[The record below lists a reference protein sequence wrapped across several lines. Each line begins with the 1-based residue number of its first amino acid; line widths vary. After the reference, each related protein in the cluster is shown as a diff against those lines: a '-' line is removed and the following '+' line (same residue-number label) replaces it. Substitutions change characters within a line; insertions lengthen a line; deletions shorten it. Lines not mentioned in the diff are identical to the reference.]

1 LKTKKLRIAMIS
13 MHSSPVGELGTR
25 DTGGMSVYIG
35 EVSRRLAAKGYLVDI
50 FTRLQ
55 RPDGVKII
63 QPFPNA
69 RIIHLQAGP
78 PEVVPQLVLCRWLP
92 EFFEDLE
99 HFRNTEGIKYDLVH
113 SHYWLS
119 GQVGHWAGKRWQV
132 PHVIMFHTLGALKNE
147 IAGSEP
153 EPDARI
159 AMEKQLAIECDL
171 ILASTEREKRHLI
184 ELCGALPQR
193 IQVVPCGVDLERF
206 RPSAQRDSRARL
218 GLSGAE
224 QVILYVGRFDP
235 IKGIDRLLAAVAQ
248 VQRETRLRLVLVGGG
263 GDNAPEDRALHAMC
277 SALSLEDCVTFA
289 GRRGHDELPDYYRAA
304 DALVLPSH
312 YESFGLVVLE
322 AMACGTPVIATRVGV
337 VEDIVR
343 NGVNGW
349 VVEENGPESLAEG
362 LRWGLARHNVQPPA
376 ANAIRATVEGY
387 NWSSVASFIDREYR
401 LLLAPGGIDDN
412 APTTASH
419 SVCQKSALNR
429 TEGAPSK
436 IPELRGS
443 SRRNS

>member
-1 LKTKKLRIAMIS
+1 MIS

-35 EVSRRLAAKGYLVDI
+35 EVSQRLAGMGYLVDI

-55 RPDGVKII
+55 RPDAVKII
-63 QPFPNA
+63 QPFPNT

-78 PEVVPQLVLCRWLP
+78 TEVLPQPELYRWLS
-92 EFFEDLE
+92 EFYQGLE
-99 HFRNTEGIKYDLVH
+99 HFRNAEGIKYDLVH

-119 GQVGHWAGKRWQV
+119 GQVGHWAGKRWLV
-132 PHVIMFHTLGALKNE
+132 PHVIMFHTLGALKND

-153 EPDARI
+153 EPDVRI
-159 AMEKQLAIECDL
+159 AIEKQLATECDL

-184 ELCGALPQR
+184 ELYGSLPRR
-193 IQVVPCGVDLERF
+193 IQIVPCGVDLERF
-206 RPSAQRDSRARL
+206 RPSAQQDSRARL
-218 GLSGAE
+218 GLSGTE

-235 IKGIDRLLAAVAQ
+235 IKGVDRLLAAVAQ
-248 VQRETRLRLVLVGGG
+248 VQRDTRLRLVLVGGG

-277 SALSLEDCVTFA
+277 SVLSLDDCVTFA

-304 DALVLPSH
+304 NALVLPSH

-337 VEDIVR
+337 VEDIIR

-362 LRWGLARHNVQPPA
+362 LRWGLAQYQVQQPA
-376 ANAIRATVEGY
+376 ADAIRATVEGY
-387 NWSSVASFIDREYR
+387 NWSSVAGFIDREYR
-401 LLLAPGGIDDN
+401 LLLAPGGTDDN
-412 APTTASH
+412 ARTTASR
-419 SVCQKSALNR
+419 SICQNML
-429 TEGAPSK
+429 
-436 IPELRGS
+436 
-443 SRRNS
+443 